1 MLPPFWWGVRYS
13 QQVRKMEAMPRLLI
27 HLIIV
32 SVGVTVY
39 ARIEATSTPSAG
51 TRIMRRAIWI
61 AVIILVRLRGG
72 VLWLLFANETSY
84 LASTVQGFQKTSG
97 PTRPTTPD
105 DDEEFLRSLDVQR
118 NQKRRAE
125 ELERRERELRR
136 REAELEDESDEDQN
150 PA

>member
-1 MLPPFWWGVRYS
+1 MRYS
-13 QQVRKMEAMPRLLI
+13 QQVRKMEGMPRLLI
-27 HLIIV
+27 PLIIV
-32 SVGVTVY
+32 SVGVMIY
-39 ARIEATSTPSAG
+39 ALIEAISTPSAR
-51 TRIMRRAIWI
+51 TRIMPKGIWI
-61 AVIILVRLRGG
+61 VVIILVPLIGG
-72 VLWLLFANETSY
+72 VLWLLFGNENSY

-136 REAELEDESDEDQN
+136 REAELEDDSDEDQN

>member
-1 MLPPFWWGVRYS
+1 
-13 QQVRKMEAMPRLLI
+13 MPRLLI
-27 HLIIV
+27 PLIIV
-32 SVGVTVY
+32 SVGVMIY
-39 ARIEATSTPSAG
+39 ALIEAISTPSDR
-51 TRIMRRAIWI
+51 TRIMPKGIWI
-61 AVIILVRLRGG
+61 VVIILVPLIGG
-72 VLWLLFANETSY
+72 VLWLLFGNENSY

-136 REAELEDESDEDQN
+136 REAELEDDSDEDQN